1 MTTARSLLDAQH
13 TFLAGM
19 AAHCAARLNRRRE
32 EVVQILDVA
41 AALGGG
47 GLLALLAR
55 HARAVRDGD
64 TTSLEQIAADA
75 QELGLDVT
83 AADTWALLAD
93 SPSRPGARARRHLAA
108 VPTPLTRMAL
118 WTGPQDRSHVLT
130 ERERQVAE
138 LAAQRLTAKEIAR
151 RHSVSVHTVNNQL
164 ASVFRKLGI
173 SSRAELREVV
183 EAATALSPV
192 ADPLARPARGKGHQV
207 RAVRDERE
215 SWHEG
220 LPQGRAAR
228 GSSHNT

>member
-1 MTTARSLLDAQH
+1 FTTRRSSERSSESASIDPKGVMLRGWATAWQHHLERRPEAAARELVTTARSLLDAQH

-83 AADTWALLAD
+83 AADTD
-93 SPSRPGARARRHLAA
+93 RKS
-108 VPTPLTRMAL
+108 TRL
-118 WTGPQDRSHVLT
+118 
-130 ERERQVAE
+130 
-138 LAAQRLTAKEIAR
+138 
-151 RHSVSVHTVNNQL
+151 N
-164 ASVFRKLGI
+164 
-173 SSRAELREVV
+173 
-183 EAATALSPV
+183 
-192 ADPLARPARGKGHQV
+192 
-207 RAVRDERE
+207 
-215 SWHEG
+215 
-220 LPQGRAAR
+220 
-228 GSSHNT
+228 